1 MAMNAVAAYKI
12 PPIFSLT
19 LVREI
24 IKKSTYPGSY
34 NILLSNGWLPFFF
47 MRSGWN
53 CGGEIP
59 CS

>member
-34 NILLSNGWLPFFF
+34 NILLSNG
-47 MRSGWN
+47 
-53 CGGEIP
+53 
-59 CS
+59 